1 MPEYSWLQGI
11 LTLLIAGAV
20 LYVTWQQGR
29 TNDLRLKLELYD
41 RRIQVYEA
49 VKSFLSIFPIQEI
62 KQEHIKD
69 LYINGSQADFL
80 FGAEIGKYINELYK
94 RGLHLIILNKRVETQ
109 TASENDYKKI
119 EDELNW
125 FSKQFDA
132 ARDKFQKYLNL
143 SNNNQ

>member
-1 MPEYSWLQGI
+1 MPEYFYWLQGA
-11 LTLLIAGAV
+11 LTLVIAGAV
-20 LYVTWQQGR
+20 AYVAMKQEN
-29 TNDLRLKLELYD
+29 TNALRLKLELYD

-80 FGAEIGKYINELYK
+80 FGAEIGKYIDELYK
-94 RGLHLIILNKRVETQ
+94 RGLHLITLNKRVETGSA
-109 TASENDYKKI
+109 TDDDYKKI
-119 EDELNW
+119 EEELNW
-125 FSKQFDA
+125 FPKQFDA

-143 SNNNQ
+143 SNKN